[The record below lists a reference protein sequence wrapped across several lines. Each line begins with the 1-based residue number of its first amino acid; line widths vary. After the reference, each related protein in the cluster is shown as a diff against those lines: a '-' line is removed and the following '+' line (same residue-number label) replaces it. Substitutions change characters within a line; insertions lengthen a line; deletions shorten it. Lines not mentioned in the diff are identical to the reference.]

1 MKRIAFFSG
10 DITRGGGTERVGTLV
25 ANALSKEAG
34 YQIYFISLTHNAPEP
49 AYEISPEIT
58 RSCFSKKWINPGP
71 GYLPVIFKLIRYIHR
86 NKINILIDIDGV
98 LDILSI
104 PAKWITKVKLVSWE
118 HFYFYNEMGTSY
130 RKIIRKM
137 AARYAD
143 AIVTLTEQDKGFY
156 QENLKIRG
164 RIQAI
169 HNPADYMQPQNDVP
183 ERNYENKI
191 ILSVGRLCEA
201 KAFERIPQIAAGIK
215 NNYPGLSF
223 QWLIAGE
230 GELRAQIEE
239 QIRRWDVEKEVT
251 LLGHVSELGALYG
264 KALVYVM
271 TSRYEG
277 LPMVLLEAK
286 MHRLP
291 CVSFDIMT
299 GPSEII
305 QDGIDGYLV
314 GSPENESCA
323 AEKMVHDIA
332 KLLTDHEL
340 YQNFS
345 NHTQDNLGAFR
356 MDAVISCWKELLEQ
370 L

>member
-1 MKRIAFFSG
+1 
-10 DITRGGGTERVGTLV
+10 
-25 ANALSKEAG
+25 
-34 YQIYFISLTHNAPEP
+34 
-49 AYEISPEIT
+49 
-58 RSCFSKKWINPGP
+58 
-71 GYLPVIFKLIRYIHR
+71 
-86 NKINILIDIDGV
+86 
-98 LDILSI
+98 
-104 PAKWITKVKLVSWE
+104 
-118 HFYFYNEMGTSY
+118 
-130 RKIIRKM
+130 M

-215 NNYPGLSF
+215 NNYPELSF

-264 KALVYVM
+264 EALVYVM

-314 GSPENESCA
+314 SSPENENCA
-323 AEKMVHDIA
+323 AEKMAHGIA
-332 KLLTDHEL
+332 RLLTDHEL
-340 YQNFS
+340 YQKFS

-356 MDAVISCWKELLEQ
+356 MDAVKSCWKELLEQ

>member
-34 YQIYFISLTHNAPEP
+34 YQVYFISLTHNAPEP

-71 GYLPVIFKLIRYIHR
+71 GYLPVIFKLIRYIRR
-86 NKINILIDIDGV
+86 NKIDILIDIDGV

-164 RIQAI
+164 HIQAI

-264 KALVYVM
+264 EALVYVM

-277 LPMVLLEAK
+277 LPMVLLK
-286 MHRLP
+286 MK
-291 CVSFDIMT
+291 
-299 GPSEII
+299 
-305 QDGIDGYLV
+305 
-314 GSPENESCA
+314 A
-323 AEKMVHDIA
+323 ARQK
-332 KLLTDHEL
+332 KWCT
-340 YQNFS
+340 
-345 NHTQDNLGAFR
+345 
-356 MDAVISCWKELLEQ
+356 ISQ
-370 L
+370 SS